1 VYCVDNMAHG
11 DLPPHVAVDLAQLR
25 PTMTLARYDALEK
38 LTLALA
44 RDGLLDHRTLVG
56 STRDGGSVYWPNLC
70 LFVYVI
76 TADENSDE
84 VRTLDGQYILIQV
97 HAREIIVDVVYDSLR
112 GLCNAVTDIRHL
124 R

>member
-1 VYCVDNMAHG
+1 
-11 DLPPHVAVDLAQLR
+11 
-25 PTMTLARYDALEK
+25 
-38 LTLALA
+38 
-44 RDGLLDHRTLVG
+44 
-56 STRDGGSVYWPNLC
+56 
-70 LFVYVI
+70 
-76 TADENSDE
+76 